1 MRRLSLVLCG
11 LALAVPAATAS
22 AQNREHLQM
31 FADLRMLQEQVQ
43 RLQLSINTLAEQLK
57 VTQGA
62 VDTQA
67 GETRKGFADQGVA
80 IGGVSSSV
88 RALGETEKDSAIRI
102 TLLNQEMKAIREAL
116 GLQQTAI
123 GQVIDLLSKPPVTD
137 PAALVDPGGAAK
149 PPPTMG
155 ALPASP
161 STYYNLAWSAYA
173 GNQFEE
179 AIRLYEDA
187 LKRFPDSIEAPAAR
201 MTVGEAYLNL
211 NRTKEALLSFT
222 SVITLHKDSDEVP
235 NAYYKQGDCY
245 ERLGQKP
252 QAEKSYQYV
261 RTQYPD
267 SAAAPLATQA
277 LRRMGV
283 IKD

>member
-1 MRRLSLVLCG
+1 MTRLSLLVCA
-11 LALAVPAATAS
+11 LALGFPAATAS

-43 RLQLSINTLAEQLK
+43 RLQLSVNTLAEQIK
-57 VTQGA
+57 TTQA
-62 VDTQA
+62 AAEAQA
-67 GETRKGFADQGVA
+67 GEMRKGFADQGVA

-88 RALGETEKDSAIRI
+88 KALGETEKDSAIRI
-102 TLLNQEMKAIREAL
+102 AQLNQEMKAIREAL

-123 GQVIDLLSKPPVTD
+123 GQIIDLLSKPPVTD

-149 PPPTMG
+149 PPAPLG
-155 ALPASP
+155 SLPASP
-161 STYYNLAWSAYA
+161 ATYYNLAWSAYA

-211 NRTKEALLSFT
+211 NRTKEALVSFT
-222 SVITLHKDSDEVP
+222 SVISLHKDSDEVP

-245 ERLGQKP
+245 ERLGQKA
-252 QAEKSYQYV
+252 QAEKSYQHV
-261 RTQYPD
+261 RSQYPD

-283 IKD
+283 IKN

>member
-1 MRRLSLVLCG
+1 MRRLSIVLCA
-11 LALAVPAATAS
+11 LALAAPAATAS
-22 AQNREHLQM
+22 AQNREHLQL

-57 VTQGA
+57 ATHSAFEAQS
-62 VDTQA
+62 

-88 RALGETEKDSAIRI
+88 KALGETEKDSAIRI
-102 TLLNQEMKAIREAL
+102 TRLNQEMTAIREAL

-123 GQVIDLLSKPPVTD
+123 GQVIELLSKPPVTD

-149 PPPTMG
+149 PPPAMG
-155 ALPASP
+155 ALPPSP
-161 STYYNLAWSAYA
+161 STYYNLAWSAFA
-173 GNQFEE
+173 GNQYEE
-179 AIRLYEDA
+179 AIRLYEEA

-201 MTVGEAYLNL
+201 LNMGEAYMNL
-211 NRTKEALLSFT
+211 NRPKEALVAFT
-222 SVITLHKDSDEVP
+222 AVITLHKDSDEVST
-235 NAYYKQGDCY
+235 AYYRQGDCY

-283 IKD
+283 IKN